1 MIFYNYSD
9 NTLNFFNFSLED
21 KNLSNK
27 VLNEGAFVET
37 MITNDVKIR
46 IQIMDKNRI

>member
-1 MIFYNYSD
+1 MIFCNYGD
-9 NTLNFFNFSLED
+9 NTLNFFNFPLEY

-37 MITNDVKIR
+37 NDVKIHV
-46 IQIMDKNRI
+46 QIMDKNRII